1 MPYRELKWEIPSV
14 LLLALIHGWGKMT
27 GGEEAM
33 DKGEMIS
40 RGRTAEVFAWKDDQ
54 VLKLFLKGWPVR
66 SVEQEAQVTGAV
78 HKAGLPAPA
87 VEGIVEVEGR
97 LGIVLERV
105 DGPSMLQV
113 LRSKPWRIGQLSRT
127 LAELHAAIHSC
138 EMPELPSLR
147 EELGRGIREVE
158 LPEATKEAVLSHLE
172 QLPDGNTICHIDFH
186 PDNILMSSHGPVVID
201 WANPRR
207 GDPLADVT
215 SCSLLLRLA
224 PVPQFMAGRWLINMF
239 RGRLHSIYL
248 KKYLELRPGSREQM
262 AAWELPLITAR
273 LLDNIPEERDMLLA
287 FIEKALSS
295 R

>member
-1 MPYRELKWEIPSV
+1 MLPV
-14 LLLALIHGWGKMT
+14 FIHGRGKKT

-54 VLKLFLKGWPVR
+54 VLKLFLKDWPVPQ
-66 SVEQEAQVTGAV
+66 VDHEAHVTDAV

-87 VEGIVEVEGR
+87 VEEIVEVEGR

-105 DGPSMLQV
+105 DGPSMLPV
-113 LRSKPWRIGQLSRT
+113 LTSKPWRIGRLART

-138 EMPELPSLR
+138 EMPELQSLK
-147 EELGRGIREVE
+147 EDLGSSIRGLE
-158 LPEATKEAVLSHLE
+158 LPEEMKEAVLRHLE

-239 RGRLHSIYL
+239 RGQLHSIYL
-248 KKYLELRPGSREQM
+248 KRYLQLRPGSREQM

-273 LLDNIPEERDMLLA
+273 LADSIPEERDMLLA
-287 FIEKALSS
+287 SIEKSLSS
-295 R
+295 Q

>member
-1 MPYRELKWEIPSV
+1 
-14 LLLALIHGWGKMT
+14 
-27 GGEEAM
+27 M

-40 RGRTAEVFAWKDDQ
+40 RGRTAEVFAWKDDR
-54 VLKLFLKGWPVR
+54 VLKLFLKDWPAR
-66 SVEQEAQVTGAV
+66 QVEHEAQVTGAV

-97 LGIVLERV
+97 LGIVFERI

-113 LRSKPWRIGQLSRT
+113 LRSKPWKIGQLART
-127 LAELHAAIHSC
+127 LAELHTTIHSC

-158 LPEATKEAVLSHLE
+158 LPEETKEAVLKHLK

-186 PDNILMSSHGPVVID
+186 PDNILMSSRGPVVID

-207 GDPLADVT
+207 GDPLADVAAT
-215 SCSLLLRLA
+215 SLLFRLA
-224 PVPQFMAGRWLINMF
+224 PLPQFMAGQWLINMLRDRF
-239 RGRLHSIYL
+239 HSIYL
-248 KKYLELRPGSREQM
+248 KRYLQLRPFSREQI
-262 AAWELPLITAR
+262 AVWELPLVTAR
-273 LLDNIPEERDMLLA
+273 LLDNIPEERDLLLA